1 MSEWE
6 VSCNTCNATFDGRGQ
21 HACPGFDHE
30 AMAARLAALE
40 AAPRLAL
47 RYVARAVLW
56 AHGDSHNK
64 PVTLGAF
71 ESEDAARAALDAIDK
86 APPNGWSGIHDG
98 ASVERV
104 LVVIVGDVVQV
115 VALGEVIA
123 GGGQ

>member
-1 MSEWE
+1 MSND
-6 VSCNTCNATFDGRGQ
+6 VRCRDCGQ
-21 HACPGFDHE
+21 VIGVVPGHACPGFDHE
-30 AMAARLAALE
+30 AMAARVAALE

-71 ESEDAARAALDAIDK
+71 ESEDAARAALDAMDK

-98 ASVERV
+98 ASVERE

-123 GGGQ
+123 GGVK

>member
-1 MSEWE
+1 MSND
-6 VSCNTCNATFDGRGQ
+6 VRCRDCGQAIGATPG

-71 ESEDAARAALDAIDK
+71 ESEDAARAALDAMDK
-86 APPNGWSGIHDG
+86 APPNGWSGIHG
-98 ASVERV
+98 ASVEAEI
-104 LVVIVGDVVQV
+104 VVIAGDAVRCVT
-115 VALGEVIA
+115 LGEVIA

>member
-1 MSEWE
+1 MSAPIQ
-6 VSCNTCNATFDGRGQ
+6 VTCNACNATLDIRQ
-21 HACPGFDHE
+21 RHACPGFDHE
-30 AMAARLAALE
+30 AMAARLADLE

-71 ESEDAARAALDAIDK
+71 ESEDAARAALDAMDK
-86 APPNGWSGIHDG
+86 APPNGWSGIHG
-98 ASVERV
+98 ASVEQEI
-104 LVVIVGDVVQV
+104 VVIVGDVVQV

-123 GGGQ
+123 GGVK

>member
-1 MSEWE
+1 MSND
-6 VSCNTCNATFDGRGQ
+6 VRCRDCGQVIGATPG

-30 AMAARLAALE
+30 TMAARIAALE

-47 RYVARAVLW
+47 RYVARAVAW
-56 AHGDSHNK
+56 AHGDSHSK

-71 ESEDAARAALDAIDK
+71 ESEDAARAAIAAMDK
-86 APPNGWSGIHDG
+86 APPNGWSGIHG
-98 ASVERV
+98 ASVERE

-123 GGGQ
+123 GGVK